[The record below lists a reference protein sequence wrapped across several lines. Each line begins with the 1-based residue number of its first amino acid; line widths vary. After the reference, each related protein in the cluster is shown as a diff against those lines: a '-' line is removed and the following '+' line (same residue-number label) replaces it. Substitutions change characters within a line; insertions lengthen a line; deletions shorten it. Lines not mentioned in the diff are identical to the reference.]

1 MPVAGQP
8 TLDLPAILIAIAHWT
23 IIVILSLRVMV
34 RRRPVGVSLAW
45 LAVIYS
51 LPFLGGVLYLMFGE
65 NRLGQ
70 RRAEERAKMVGYVQ
84 AWLRTLCTGE
94 LRAAVSKVDVAEPV
108 ANHVERMMGVPPLAG
123 NKLQLL
129 SDTEAIF
136 DSLIAD
142 IDAAEHSCL
151 LGFYIWSEGG
161 RADEVVAALIRA
173 AARGVDCRVSGDAVG
188 SKAFLRGPLAKA
200 LRAGGVKVVTLLPI
214 GLWRLLVVRL
224 DLRNHRK
231 IVVIDSR
238 IGYTGSQ
245 NLVDP
250 KFFKQGAG
258 VGEWVDAMVRAEG
271 PTVPLLAALFLYD
284 SGLETGEA
292 LELPRVEG
300 CHAKDFVEGSIA
312 QVIPSGPAG
321 RPEIIYRLLL
331 TMMFD
336 ARRELVI
343 TTPYFVP
350 DESIVTA
357 LISAA
362 ARGVEVTLIL
372 PERNDSLLIRYASTA
387 HFDELLVA
395 GVRIARFR
403 DGLLHTKSITIDG
416 KFSVFGSVNLDMR
429 SLWLNF
435 EISYFVYDED
445 FTTRL
450 CDLQNRY
457 LEKSS
462 WLELDEWR
470 QRGRARRLAE
480 DALRLA
486 SPLL

>member
-1 MPVAGQP
+1 M
-8 TLDLPAILIAIAHWT
+8 DLTSILIAGAHWA

-45 LAVIYS
+45 LAVICS
-51 LPFLGGVLYLMFGE
+51 VPFLGGVLYLMFGE

-70 RRAEERAKMVGYVQ
+70 RRAEKRAKMVGYVQ
-84 AWLRTLCTGE
+84 AWLRALCQGE
-94 LRAAVSKVDVAEPV
+94 LSAAVSKVSVAVPV
-108 ANHVERMMGVPPLAG
+108 SRHVERTLGVPPLAG
-123 NKLQLL
+123 NKMELL
-129 SDTEAIF
+129 AETDAIF
-136 DSLIAD
+136 DALVSD
-142 IDAAEHSCL
+142 IDAAKQSCF
-151 LGFYIWSEGG
+151 LGFYIWHEGG

-173 AARGVDCRVSGDAVG
+173 VARGVDCRVSADAVG
-188 SKAFLRGPLAKA
+188 SKAFLRGPLAEA
-200 LRAGGVKVVTLLPI
+200 LRVGGVKVVSLLPI
-214 GLWRLLVVRL
+214 GLWRFLAVRM

-231 IVVIDSR
+231 IVVIDYR

-250 KFFKQGAG
+250 KFFKQDAG
-258 VGEWVDAMVRAEG
+258 VGPWVDAMVRAEG

-284 SGLETGEA
+284 YGLETGDA
-292 LELPRVEG
+292 LELPKVLG
-300 CHAKDFVEGSIA
+300 CHSSDFVEGSVA

-336 ARRELVI
+336 ARSELVI

-362 ARGVEVTLIL
+362 ARGVAVTLIL

-403 DGLLHTKSITIDG
+403 DGLLHTKSITVDG
-416 KFSVFGSVNLDMR
+416 QFSVFGSVNLDMR

-445 FTTRL
+445 FTSRL

-457 LEKSS
+457 LESSS

-470 QRGRARRLAE
+470 QRGRIRRLAE